1 MEDSKTQDE
10 VTIIDKDAN
19 SEKVLSVVDG
29 FVIEESVNPFPVSL
43 HLSLP
48 PPLLFLPLIL
58 HACINIIFWF
68 PFMAAFSHYK
78 IQLSLSLSLTL

>member
-58 HACINIIFWF
+58 HACINTIFGF
-68 PFMAAFSHYK
+68 LYGCIFTLQNST
-78 IQLSLSLSLTL
+78 LSLSLSLTL